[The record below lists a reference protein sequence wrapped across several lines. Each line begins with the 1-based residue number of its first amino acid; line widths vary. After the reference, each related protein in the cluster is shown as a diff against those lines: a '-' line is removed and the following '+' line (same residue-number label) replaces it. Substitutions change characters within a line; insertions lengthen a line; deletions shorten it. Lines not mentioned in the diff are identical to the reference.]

1 MCLSKSPL
9 LHYKRRQHGDT
20 ETQLSQDSS
29 SERHTQVTIVMKML
43 LGCSLCLLL
52 LLSCLSEPVE
62 SRHLHLDSCSVDVH
76 THELRKY
83 YSAIRSDVLA
93 GDHEIGVKLLDRS
106 LIKTVPEG
114 QVCCFLHLLL
124 RFYVERVFSNYAS
137 SHPQQQRCSSALANA
152 FVIIRK
158 DIHKCHCHCE
168 EETRRRIDSLH
179 AEFIKLQTNEGAQ
192 KAMGELDTVLEW
204 LEGLSQRTHS

>member
-1 MCLSKSPL
+1 MKATAWRHRDTSSPGLFLSA
-9 LHYKRRQHGDT
+9 T
-20 ETQLSQDSS
+20 
-29 SERHTQVTIVMKML
+29 HTQVTIVMEML
-43 LGCSLCLLL
+43 LSCSLCLLL
-52 LLSCLSEPVE
+52 LLSCVREPVE
-62 SRHLHLDSCSVDVH
+62 SRHLHVGSCSVDIH

-93 GDHEIGVKLLDRS
+93 GDNEIGVKLLDRS
-106 LIKTVPEG
+106 LIKNVPEG
-114 QVCCFLHLLL
+114 QKCCFLHLLL

-137 SHPQQQRCSSALANA
+137 SHPQHRRSSSTLANA

-168 EETRRRIDSLH
+168 EATQRTIDSLH
-179 AEFIKLQTNEGAQ
+179 AEFIKLQANEGAQ

-204 LEGLSQRTHS
+204 LERLSQNAHS